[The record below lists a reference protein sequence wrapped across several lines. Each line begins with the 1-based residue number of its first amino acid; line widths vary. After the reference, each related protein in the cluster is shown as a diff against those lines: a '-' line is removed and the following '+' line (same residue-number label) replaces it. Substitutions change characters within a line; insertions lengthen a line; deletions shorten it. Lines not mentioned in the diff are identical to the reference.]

1 MPASAAQVVGA
12 KIFGRPTSVGPDP
25 GAAPP
30 SFSSRV
36 GSHKVCP
43 LPDPLPKTGEG
54 EKWDPIPSPAVRR
67 GGGLGW
73 GQALRARARVEDRD
87 EGEAP
92 PALFERDYDRERCG
106 WSGVGSS
113 CTVRVGNANAV
124 PALSTIC
131 MNCSSIAWRIT
142 WNSFQ
147 SVVAK

>member
-1 MPASAAQVVGA
+1 MGSDPLSRGPPRGRVRVGA
-12 KIFGRPTSVGPDP
+12 SL
-25 GAAPP
+25 A
-30 SFSSRV
+30 
-36 GSHKVCP
+36 
-43 LPDPLPKTGEG
+43 
-54 EKWDPIPSPAVRR
+54 
-67 GGGLGW
+67 
-73 GQALRARARVEDRD
+73 RARARVVDRD